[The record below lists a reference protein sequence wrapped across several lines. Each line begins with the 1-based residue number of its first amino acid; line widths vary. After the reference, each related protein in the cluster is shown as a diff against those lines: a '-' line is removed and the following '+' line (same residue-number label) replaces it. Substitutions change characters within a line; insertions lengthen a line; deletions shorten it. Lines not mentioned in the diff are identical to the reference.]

1 MYAYAKSGF
10 TFANF
15 YWRDLVRDLFIYLF
29 FFFYQIYSYNSKNY
43 PTHRVVIV
51 IEERILI
58 NIFSRSV
65 IYNTMS
71 HFFLMDRASIFA
83 AITRFAK

>member
-1 MYAYAKSGF
+1 M
-10 TFANF
+10 
-15 YWRDLVRDLFIYLF
+15 RDLFIYLF
-29 FFFYQIYSYNSKNY
+29 FFIRFILIIRKII

-65 IYNTMS
+65 IYNTTS
-71 HFFLMDRASIFA
+71 HFF
-83 AITRFAK
+83 

>member
-29 FFFYQIYSYNSKNY
+29 FFIRFILIIRKII